1 MKIKKIIAIATAA
14 AFAFTGTCYADT
26 GVNLATE
33 GSDATEVIEDISL
46 SGDRIEADETAYYTG
61 DLTVDFSLND
71 DAGISSVAVVVNG
84 ETLAEKKY
92 DTSNCI
98 KTADGEVINADSTV
112 EAEETETAEEPA
124 SASEPIT
131 SISDSLV
138 IDSEALQSAAEA
150 KATEPEAEAETAEP
164 EVAVETAEPEV
175 AAETTEPEVETEAV
189 EPEAE
194 ATEPEAETEAVEQ
207 ETETAPA
214 TDPEATVPEAEAAEP
229 AVQAETT
236 APESETEA
244 AEPETEAAA
253 PETEAVGDGSESESA
268 EDTICNTVEAEMI
281 VTDVN
286 GQTETKTF
294 DINTAPAQTEAEEQK
309 AESEMSAMGLS
320 NVQVVDASTYR
331 VEVNLTRQAVTFYK
345 KQTNGTYKPFKVVV
359 CSSGRSGE
367 TTPTGTFKIG
377 PYKKKCGRSRW
388 ALLSGGSSYAQYL
401 VRFQH
406 GICFHSVPYK
416 SRGDNSKMYRSQYN
430 KLGGVASAG
439 CVRLRVVDAKWIYDN
454 CPTGTVVK
462 VYRNST
468 ASPLGKPTYKKLSSG
483 SSLCWDPTDPDT
495 GNPAYGGNGKP
506 TGIYIGGTAITY
518 EKATPVKTVSS
529 DITQHTIKLSTSRYV
544 YNGEVRTP
552 AVTIYG
558 LTKNKNFTVKYPEGR
573 EKVGRYDITV
583 TGKGTFK
590 GTKTVTFRI
599 YPMSTKITSIGR
611 AGSKKFKVKYK
622 KITKQINGHQI
633 KYSTSSKFNKNSKST
648 TVKGY
653 KNINKTIKVP
663 KKGTYYVKV
672 RVYKITDQGYKYYS
686 KWSAVKKIKVK

>member
-61 DLTVDFSLND
+61 DLNVDFSLND
-71 DAGISSVAVVVNG
+71 DAGISSVAIVVNG

-98 KTADGEVINADSTV
+98 ETADGEVINADSTV
-112 EAEETETAEEPA
+112 ETEETETAEEPA

-150 KATEPEAEAETAEP
+150 KATEPEAEAET
-164 EVAVETAEPEV
+164 
-175 AAETTEPEVETEAV
+175 V
-189 EPEAE
+189 EPEAETE
-194 ATEPEAETEAVEQ
+194 ATEPEAETEATEPETEVEAADPNAENEAAVT

-214 TDPEATVPEAEAAEP
+214 TDPEATVPEAE
-229 AVQAETT
+229 V
-236 APESETEA
+236 
-244 AEPETEAAA
+244 AEPEVAAEATAA
-253 PETEAVGDGSESESA
+253 EGESEVAEPQAEAEEQETETVSGGEESESTEEA
-268 EDTICNTVEAEMI
+268 ICNTVEAEMI

-286 GQTETKTF
+286 GQTETKKF
-294 DINTAPAQTEAEEQK
+294 DINTAPAKTEAEEQK

-320 NVQVVDASTYR
+320 NVQVVDANTYR

-345 KQTNGTYKPFKVVV
+345 QQANGTYKPLKVVV

-462 VYRNST
+462 VYRSST
-468 ASPLGKPTYKKLSSG
+468 ASPLGKPTYKKLGSG

-518 EKATPVKTVSS
+518 EKAAPVKTVSS
-529 DITQHTIKLSTSRYV
+529 DITQHTVKLSTARYV

-552 AVTIYG
+552 AVSIYG
-558 LTKNKNFTVKYPEGR
+558 LTKNTNFTVKYPEGR
-573 EKVGRYDITV
+573 KEVGRYDITV
-583 TGKGTFK
+583 TGKETFT

-599 YPMSTKITSIGR
+599 YPMSTKITSLSK

-622 KITKQINGHQI
+622 KITKQITGYQI
-633 KYSTSSKFNKNSKST
+633 KYSTSSKFSKNCKST

-672 RVYKITDQGYKYYS
+672 RVYKITDKGYKYYS
-686 KWSAVKKIKVK
+686 SWSAVKKIRVR

>member
-98 KTADGEVINADSTV
+98 ETADGEVINADSTV

-131 SISDSLV
+131 SISDSFV

-150 KATEPEAEAETAEP
+150 KATEPETEAAETEAETEA
-164 EVAVETAEPEV
+164 
-175 AAETTEPEVETEAV
+175 TEPESEAV
-189 EPEAE
+189 EPEVEPTKTEVEAADPNADNE
-194 ATEPEAETEAVEQ
+194 AAVTETESAPATEPGT
-207 ETETAPA
+207 
-214 TDPEATVPEAEAAEP
+214 TVPEAEAAEP
-229 AVQAETT
+229 EV
-236 APESETEA
+236 A
-244 AEPETEAAA
+244 AEATA
-253 PETEAVGDGSESESA
+253 SESEAEASAPEVEAASQEAKAVGCGNESKSA
-268 EDTICNTVEAEMI
+268 EDTICNTVEAEMV

-286 GQTETKTF
+286 GQTETKKF
-294 DINTAPAQTEAEEQK
+294 DINTAPAQTKTEEQK
-309 AESEMSAMGLS
+309 VENEMNAMGLS
-320 NVQVVDASTYR
+320 NVQVVDANTYR
-331 VEVNLTRQAVTFYK
+331 VEVNLTCQAVTFYK
-345 KQTNGTYKPFKVVV
+345 KQADGTYKPVKVVV

-377 PYKKKCGRSRW
+377 PYKTKCGRSRW

-462 VYRNST
+462 VYRSST

-495 GNPAYGGNGKP
+495 GNPANGGNGKP

-518 EKATPVKTVSS
+518 ENATPVKTVSS
-529 DITQHTIKLSTSRYV
+529 DITQHTIKLSTSKYV

-552 AVTIYG
+552 DVSIYG
-558 LTKNKNFTVKYPEGR
+558 LTKNTNFTVKYPEGR
-573 EKVGRYDITV
+573 KKVGRYDITV
-583 TGKGTFK
+583 TGKGTFT

-599 YPMSTKITSIGR
+599 YPMSTKITSLSK

-622 KITKQINGHQI
+622 KITKQITGYQI
-633 KYSTSSKFNKNSKST
+633 KYSTSSKFNKNCKST
-648 TVKGY
+648 SVKGY

-672 RVYKITDQGYKYYS
+672 RVYKITDSGYKYYS
-686 KWSAVKKIKVK
+686 SWSAAKKIKVK